1 MQYHSPGPWTVARV
15 HPLSDSDRILD
26 AKGMIVCETNAHSM
40 GRSDSSSAN
49 AHLIAAAP
57 TMLSLLESIEAIS
70 DDCHCDE
77 MKYDMIDFDA
87 IRAAIAAAT
96 K

>member
-1 MQYHSPGPWTVARV
+1 MQYHSPGPWTVTRV

-26 AKGMIVCETNAHSM
+26 AKGMIVCETNAPSM

-57 TMLSLLESIEAIS
+57 TMLALLESIEATK
-70 DDCHCDE
+70 DKGCCDE
-77 MKYDMIDFDA
+77 M
-87 IRAAIAAAT
+87 
-96 K
+96 